1 MERSR
6 ATALIIISLVI
17 SGCATTQQ
25 VANRLGNQYIG
36 KNFDEF
42 VVKNGAPFNSYKLSS
57 GDTVQQWSASRASM
71 PMPGTSTTNYTGN
84 QAHTIHQPGG
94 NMDLV
99 CDIQF
104 RISPDNIVKEINIL
118 QDSFGV
124 WSNSRCDEVLRK

>member
-1 MERSR
+1 MGRSR
-6 ATALIIISLVI
+6 AAALTVI
-17 SGCATTQQ
+17 CFAMLGCATTQQ

-36 KNFDEF
+36 QNFDEF

-57 GDTVQQWSASRASM
+57 GDIVHQWSAGRASL
-71 PMPGTSTTNYTGN
+71 PMPGSSTTSYYGN
-84 QAHTIHQPGG
+84 QAHTTHQPGG

-104 RISPDNIVKEINIL
+104 QVTPGNIVKSINIL
-118 QDSFGV
+118 QDSFGA